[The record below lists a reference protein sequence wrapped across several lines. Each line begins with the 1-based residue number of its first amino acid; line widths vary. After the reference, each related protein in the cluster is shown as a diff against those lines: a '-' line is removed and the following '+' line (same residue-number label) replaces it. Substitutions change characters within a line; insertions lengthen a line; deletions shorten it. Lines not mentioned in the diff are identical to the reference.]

1 MITSQET
8 PLPVLDKPHIDSEA
22 WKQWVKNIESKGY
35 TVKSVFRDENGIVGF
50 AVVCKKEAQADA

>member
-1 MITSQET
+1 MITNRGT
-8 PLPVLDKPHIDSEA
+8 VLPVLDNPHIDSEK

-50 AVVCKKEAQADA
+50 AVICKKEVQADA